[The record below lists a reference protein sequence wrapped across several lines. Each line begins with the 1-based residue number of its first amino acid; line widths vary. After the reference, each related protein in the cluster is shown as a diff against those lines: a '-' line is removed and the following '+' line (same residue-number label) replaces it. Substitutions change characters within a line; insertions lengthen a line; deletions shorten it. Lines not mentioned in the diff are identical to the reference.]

1 MKVLLTVG
9 LVLTSLTVFS
19 QSRRF
24 TTTKSELPTTN
35 TTKINKSKTKT
46 VMETTTT
53 DLKTINVLELAS
65 ELADMKVR
73 EVMVNFSD
81 IYIEDEFE
89 VRYTEKAQELFNEW
103 YDIYT
108 ELIESM

>member
-9 LVLTSLTVFS
+9 LILTSLTVFS

-24 TTTKSELPTTN
+24 TTTKSELPTTT
-35 TTKINKSKTKT
+35 TTKINQTKT
-46 VMETTTT
+46 VMETTT
-53 DLKTINVLELAS
+53 DYKTINVLELAS

-89 VRYTEKAQELFNEW
+89 IRYTEKAQELFNEW
-103 YDIYT
+103 YDAYT

>member
-1 MKVLLTVG
+1 
-9 LVLTSLTVFS
+9 
-19 QSRRF
+19 
-24 TTTKSELPTTN
+24 
-35 TTKINKSKTKT
+35 
-46 VMETTTT
+46 METTT
-53 DLKTINVLELAS
+53 DFKTINVLELAS

-73 EVMVNFSD
+73 EIMVNFSD

>member
-1 MKVLLTVG
+1 MKVFLTVG

-24 TTTKSELPTTN
+24 TTSKSDLPTTT
-35 TTKINKSKTKT
+35 TTKINKTKT
-46 VMETTTT
+46 VMETTT
-53 DLKTINVLELAS
+53 DFKTINVLELAS

-73 EVMVNFSD
+73 EVMVIFKD
-81 IYIEDEFE
+81 IYTIDSNGDA
-89 VRYTEKAQELFNEW
+89 RYTEKAQDLFNEW
-103 YDIYT
+103 YDTYT

>member
-46 VMETTTT
+46 VMETTREF
-53 DLKTINVLELAS
+53 KTINVLELAS
-65 ELADMKVR
+65 ELADAKVR
-73 EVMVNFSD
+73 ELIVNFSD

-89 VRYTEKAQELFNEW
+89 VRYTEKAQEYFNEW

>member
-24 TTTKSELPTTN
+24 TTTKSELPTTT
-35 TTKINKSKTKT
+35 TTKINQSKTKT
-46 VMETTTT
+46 VMETTT
-53 DLKTINVLELAS
+53 DFKTINVLELAS

>member
-1 MKVLLTVG
+1 MKVFLTIG

-24 TTTKSELPTTN
+24 TTSKSDLPTTT
-35 TTKINKSKTKT
+35 TTKINQTKT
-46 VMETTTT
+46 VMETTT
-53 DLKTINVLELAS
+53 DYKTINVLELAS

-89 VRYTEKAQELFNEW
+89 VKYTEKAQDLFNEW